1 MTQQPTV
8 SILGCG
14 WLGLPLAERLIA
26 QNYKVKGSTT
36 QSSKLKILQEKGIE
50 AFLVNLTPAIEAE
63 NIEEFLVA
71 ETLIINIP
79 PGIRT
84 QGEDF
89 HPAQIGHLQPL
100 IEQSS
105 IKNIIYVSSTSVYP
119 NVNRTVNET
128 EPLGSTDGS
137 IDGVR
142 GVFVNRALLK
152 AESLL
157 QSFSQKNITIL
168 RPGGLIGD
176 DRIPGKYV
184 AGKQGL
190 TTGEVPVN
198 YVHPVDLI
206 GIIAEIIKQNAWGEV
221 FNVVTPQHPKRREV
235 YAQNAEL
242 FGFAPPTYTEGSPD
256 FKIIDGNKVI
266 ETLNYQFEYPNPL
279 EFRYNL

>member
-14 WLGLPLAERLIA
+14 WLGLPLAIHLTA
-26 QNYKVKGSTT
+26 QGYKVKGSTT
-36 QSSKLKILQEKGIE
+36 QASKLPLLREKGIE

-63 NIEEFLVA
+63 SIGEFLVA

-119 NVNRTVNET
+119 NVNRIVNET
-128 EPLGSTDGS
+128 EPLGNTDGS

-152 AESLL
+152 AEALL
-157 QSFSQKNITIL
+157 QNFAQKNITIL
-168 RPGGLIGD
+168 RPGGLIGN

-184 AGKQGL
+184 TGKQGL

-206 GIIAEIIKQNAWGEV
+206 GIITEIIKQNVWNEV

-235 YAQNAEL
+235 YAQNAEM
-242 FGFAPPTYTEGSPD
+242 FGFAPPTYAKGSPD
-256 FKIIDGNKVI
+256 FKIIDGNKVV